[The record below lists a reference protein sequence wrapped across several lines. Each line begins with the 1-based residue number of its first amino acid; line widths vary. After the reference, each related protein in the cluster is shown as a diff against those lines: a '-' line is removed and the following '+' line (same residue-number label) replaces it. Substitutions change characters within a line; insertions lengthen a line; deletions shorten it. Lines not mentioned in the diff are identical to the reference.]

1 MSDGDLQR
9 YALGGALLQL
19 RIGEALEVLE
29 RSGGRADLGF
39 STFSAYALERC
50 SRGARWAR
58 ETRAVGRRIS
68 AVLREALVS
77 GRISWS
83 MAELLVRHATEE
95 NEEALLQAASGRTVK
110 EMRAFLGGKERKTL
124 GRLRIECGVEELT
137 LFEATRMLVRAIDG
151 KRPTDDELMVS
162 LLAEG
167 ESTLGIGRMPISPI
181 EFDLEPETQVDRAA
195 VVDETLPTSANEL
208 DAEIVRLC
216 AEFERRNLEIGRLAK
231 EVLES
236 REWVRLGFRSVAAY
250 AEARLGMSESGLR
263 HRMTL
268 ARRCEV
274 LPEIGAA
281 LDAGTIGYEAALL
294 LTRIATP
301 DNAGLWVARAA
312 ERTFKHLREEVDAVG
327 FLVRIDPTA
336 SFDPPSKET
345 MEMYFE
351 FERKALRGGG
361 DAGAKDSPA
370 DIRHRGAREDD
381 PGAGLGGDHRRLRAD
396 RGQLLRGVSAQ
407 GLVFRVFYSLR
418 FGRPGCPSSGSRP
431 TTSGSRSTRATGGAA
446 RIPPARDRTS
456 PRITFSR
463 VGKGGVT
470 TRRTWGRFATSATFP
485 GCMRGAS
492 KRSRPRRRF
501 GGASGGSRS
510 STSTGASGYRRRRP
524 SSAGAGPIAPV
535 GGFARP
541 AAFSRGG
548 GATWRGLAASTPPR
562 SVGRS
567 SGSRS
572 RLRRRWLRLRR
583 LCRCRRR

>member
-9 YALGGALLQL
+9 FALGGTLLQL
-19 RIGEALEVLE
+19 RIGELLEALE

-39 STFSAYALERC
+39 STFSGYALERC
-50 SRGARWAR
+50 NRGARWAR

-95 NEEALLQAASGRTVK
+95 NEEALLQAAVGRTVK
-110 EMRAFLGGKERKTL
+110 EMRAFVGGKEPKKL

-231 EVLES
+231 GVLES

-250 AEARLGMSESGLR
+250 AQARLGMSESSLR

-274 LPEIGAA
+274 
-281 LDAGTIGYEAALL
+281 
-294 LTRIATP
+294 
-301 DNAGLWVARAA
+301 
-312 ERTFKHLREEVDAVG
+312 
-327 FLVRIDPTA
+327 
-336 SFDPPSKET
+336 
-345 MEMYFE
+345 
-351 FERKALRGGG
+351 
-361 DAGAKDSPA
+361 
-370 DIRHRGAREDD
+370 
-381 PGAGLGGDHRRLRAD
+381 
-396 RGQLLRGVSAQ
+396 
-407 GLVFRVFYSLR
+407 
-418 FGRPGCPSSGSRP
+418 
-431 TTSGSRSTRATGGAA
+431 
-446 RIPPARDRTS
+446 
-456 PRITFSR
+456 
-463 VGKGGVT
+463 
-470 TRRTWGRFATSATFP
+470 
-485 GCMRGAS
+485 
-492 KRSRPRRRF
+492 
-501 GGASGGSRS
+501 
-510 STSTGASGYRRRRP
+510 
-524 SSAGAGPIAPV
+524 
-535 GGFARP
+535 
-541 AAFSRGG
+541 
-548 GATWRGLAASTPPR
+548 
-562 SVGRS
+562 
-567 SGSRS
+567 
-572 RLRRRWLRLRR
+572 
-583 LCRCRRR
+583 